1 MFVTN
6 YQFLQAIITLPGALF
21 LTYCVL
27 IPESPRWLVSQR
39 RYEEAD
45 KILQRAA
52 EINKVSLPVKWWEQL
67 DVESEPSNGKSVK
80 KYKVWDL
87 MKTPVLRKRALVT
100 FFLWPC
106 VAMVYYGMA
115 LKPNVLGGDMY
126 VNFVF
131 AALVEIPALT
141 LVYLT
146 IDRIGRRLVTSCG
159 YFLAGA
165 CLLVNYFMGDNV
177 PLAVSI
183 AQMMISRGA
192 ITGTYA
198 AIYTYTPE
206 LYPTVIRNTA
216 MGVCSMIARIGAI
229 SATYL
234 SLWIAET
241 PNGKVYMIIPFSVM
255 AISAAI
261 LTLLFLPET
270 MGKPLPET
278 IGQVEGEEE
287 PSSQEMQPL
296 SKKEPEES
304 ETAPQE
310 P

>member
-1 MFVTN
+1 MEMVGPQYRKLASVITGILFATGQVILGIEGMFVTN

-52 EINKVSLPVKWWEQL
+52 EINKVSLPAKWWEQL

-229 SATYL
+229 SANISQLMDCEFFLTSPSF
-234 SLWIAET
+234 SLLKNST
-241 PNGKVYMIIPFSVM
+241 FFLPFSFIHSRFD
-255 AISAAI
+255 AFE
-261 LTLLFLPET
+261 TL
-270 MGKPLPET
+270 
-278 IGQVEGEEE
+278 E
-287 PSSQEMQPL
+287 P
-296 SKKEPEES
+296 
-304 ETAPQE
+304 
-310 P
+310 